1 MISAQVVAQ
10 GFVWELRLNPQTK
23 TAEVVSVT
31 AQRPPQIIEPLASL
45 EPQWFGQPPNLRVS

>member
-1 MISAQVVAQ
+1 MISARVIAS
-10 GFVWELRLNPQTK
+10 GWVWELRLNPQTK

-31 AQRPPQIIEPLASL
+31 AQQPPQKVEPLASL

>member
-1 MISAQVVAQ
+1 MISAQVIAS
-10 GFVWELRLNPQTK
+10 GWVWELRLNPQTK

-31 AQRPPQIIEPLASL
+31 AQRPPQTIEPLASL